1 MKLTTLKQIKK
12 WLESAKGYI
21 LNKIVELTTATIAAI
36 EEIENKKADKPQYFY
51 ITISTN
57 GWQSDSN
64 IYPKYYDIVLQ
75 QATEDNRAD
84 IIILSQSMKV
94 AVNCGFCAI
103 SETFS
108 GKVRVRAMKQPIS
121 EITTEIILY

>member
-1 MKLTTLKQIKK
+1 MKITTFEHIKK
-12 WLESAKGYI
+12 SLQRVKGYTSS
-21 LNKIVELTTATIAAI
+21 KISELTNATVAAI

-51 ITISTN
+51 ITIPTN

-94 AVNCGFCAI
+94 AVSCGFCAI